1 MATIN
6 KGRYTAVLEPDQDLV
21 VFVIGMRINQLWN
34 VRKWAPVVKAMG
46 VMLGELHR
54 DRSLGLLGSP
64 KTFVSGRTILLVQYW
79 RSFAQLEQYAR
90 AGEHLHLPAWRRF
103 NTMVRDNGSVGI
115 YHETYQV
122 NTNNIETVY
131 GNMPPLG
138 LGLVGDLQPVRAGRQ
153 SAGARMG
160 VKADVDLPVEPY

>member
-1 MATIN
+1 
-6 KGRYTAVLEPDQDLV
+6 
-21 VFVIGMRINQLWN
+21 
-34 VRKWAPVVKAMG
+34 
-46 VMLGELHR
+46 
-54 DRSLGLLGSP
+54 
-64 KTFVSGRTILLVQYW
+64 LLVQYW

-103 NTMVRDNGSVGI
+103 NKLVRDNGSVGI

-122 NTNNIETVY
+122 DTSNVETVY
-131 GNMPPLG
+131 GNMPPFG